1 MNAKTFSQY
10 LYLPI
15 EVAMRFRT
23 QALLLILVGF
33 SPAQIMG
40 DTIKL
45 TSGFEFEGT
54 LHETGVCGVGIRVL
68 SNRRY
73 YVTRCSYTGSEAGI
87 RLTFI
92 DSCWFNLADALNK
105 PDLGLSLQY
114 CLAYTGKN
122 LRLGV
127 EVPSEIGSSQDD
139 SFRRYLNEL
148 VAKQLS
154 KHMRASKTDIFWF
167 YMRYARIIDENQVEQ
182 YVPIGMIS
190 KITNNGGNEMNATSL
205 FLYEQEE
212 KTDEQLDYGG
222 ADLQRIQKGTLQAIA
237 FLPQTADGPQW
248 SDLQYLNGNDKA
260 RVQLLQRKVAWN
272 TTKLIWRRRYLDI
285 LHYAR

>member
-1 MNAKTFSQY
+1 
-10 LYLPI
+10 LPI
-15 EVAMRFRT
+15 ELAIRFRT

-54 LHETGVCGVGIRVL
+54 FHETGVCGLGIRVL

-87 RLTFI
+87 RLNFI
-92 DSCWFNLADALNK
+92 DSCWFNLTDALTK

-114 CLAYTGKN
+114 CLAFTGKN
-122 LRLGV
+122 LSLGV
-127 EVPSEIGSSQDD
+127 EVPSEVGSSQDD
-139 SFRRYLNEL
+139 NFRRYLTEL
-148 VAKQLS
+148 VAKKLS
-154 KHMRASKTDIFWF
+154 KHMRASNTDIFWF
-167 YMRYARIIDENQVEQ
+167 YMRYARIIDKDQVER
-182 YVPIGMIS
+182 YVPIGVID
-190 KITNNGGNEMNATSL
+190 KITSNGGNEISATSL
-205 FLYEQEE
+205 FLDEQEE
-212 KTDEQLDYGG
+212 KTDEQFGFGG
-222 ADLQRIQKGTLQAIA
+222 ADLQRIQKGTLKAIA
-237 FLPQTADGPQW
+237 LLPQTADGPQW
-248 SDLQYLNGNDKA
+248 SDLQYLSKNDKA
-260 RVQLLQRKVAWN
+260 RVQLLQRKVEWN

>member
-1 MNAKTFSQY
+1 MNAKIFSQY

-15 EVAMRFRT
+15 ELAIRFRT

-45 TSGFEFEGT
+45 TSGLEFEGT
-54 LHETGVCGVGIRVL
+54 FREAGVCGLGIRVL

-73 YVTRCSYTGSEAGI
+73 HVTRCSYTGSEAGI
-87 RLTFI
+87 RLNFI
-92 DSCWFNLADALNK
+92 DSYWFNLTDALNK

-114 CLAYTGKN
+114 CLAFTGKN
-122 LRLGV
+122 LNLEV

-139 SFRRYLNEL
+139 NFRRYLTEL

-154 KHMRASKTDIFWF
+154 KRMRASKTDIFWF
-167 YMRYARIIDENQVEQ
+167 YMRYARIIDGDQVER
-182 YVPIGMIS
+182 YVPIGVID
-190 KITNNGGNEMNATSL
+190 KITKTDGTEISALPL
-205 FLYEQEE
+205 FLDEQEE
-212 KTDEQLDYGG
+212 KTDEQFGFGG
-222 ADLQRIQKGTLQAIA
+222 ADLQRIQKNTLKAIGL
-237 FLPQTADGPQW
+237 LPQTADGPEW
-248 SDLQYLNGNDKA
+248 SALQYLNKNDKA
-260 RVQLLQRKVAWN
+260 KVQLLQRKVEWN

-285 LHYAR
+285 LDYAR

>member
-1 MNAKTFSQY
+1 M
-10 LYLPI
+10 PI
-15 EVAMRFRT
+15 ELAIRFRT

-45 TSGFEFEGT
+45 TSGVEFKGT
-54 LHETGVCGVGIRVL
+54 LHDTGVCGLGIRVL

-73 YVTRCSYTGSEAGI
+73 YVTRCSYSGNEAGI

-114 CLAYTGKN
+114 CLKYTGKN

-127 EVPSEIGSSQDD
+127 EVPSEIGSSQAD

-154 KHMRASKTDIFWF
+154 KQMRDTKTNIFWF
-167 YMRYARIIDENQVEQ
+167 YMRYAKIIEDGKNKTVR
-182 YVPIGMIS
+182 YVPIGMID
-190 KITNNGGNEMNATSL
+190 KITKDGVEIEPTSI
-205 FLYEQEE
+205 FLREQEK
-212 KTDEQLDYGG
+212 KTELQELAGG
-222 ADLQRIQKGTLQAIA
+222 RDLQSIQKSTLKAIR

-260 RVQLLQRKVAWN
+260 KVQLLQRKVAWD